1 MLTLLLAMGGYA
13 LKGFKQTFA
22 VRQFSASLV
31 GAVGDRFRGNKAVQR
46 ANQYLGGSTVL
57 ANAAKLADNE
67 EVQTKS
73 LEYFRRVFEATAV
86 LNGEIAVLVQRVV
99 LMFVNEG
106 DAFEEFITRQ
116 TLNFCSFYVP
126 YLGGRASHAGFLDML
141 FKVIMT
147 LLLTQDCEE
156 ALQKRLLAVSAYVFD
171 FNVVHKNISPYRVY
185 SRERVA
191 SNIDQILGQ
200 TNLVTEAMLRSLR
213 DKMTACSDETQSVD
227 IMRDFFIELRTAFE
241 GNGDVKAKESMMV
254 DIPKT
259 AAGKKNRKNRKN
271 NQRTQMKGADNQRG
285 KGKKGNKRRQY
296 KSSNRDHKKIFGD
309 DDDDLESMS
318 NWQ

>member
-1 MLTLLLAMGGYA
+1 M
-13 LKGFKQTFA
+13 
-22 VRQFSASLV
+22 
-31 GAVGDRFRGNKAVQR
+31 
-46 ANQYLGGSTVL
+46 
-57 ANAAKLADNE
+57 
-67 EVQTKS
+67 
-73 LEYFRRVFEATAV
+73 EYFRRVFEATAV

-191 SNIDQILGQ
+191 SKIDQILGQ

-241 GNGDVKAKESMMV
+241 GSGGEWGAE
-254 DIPKT
+254 P
-259 AAGKKNRKNRKN
+259 
-271 NQRTQMKGADNQRG
+271 QMAT
-285 KGKKGNKRRQY
+285 
-296 KSSNRDHKKIFGD
+296 
-309 DDDDLESMS
+309 
-318 NWQ
+318 